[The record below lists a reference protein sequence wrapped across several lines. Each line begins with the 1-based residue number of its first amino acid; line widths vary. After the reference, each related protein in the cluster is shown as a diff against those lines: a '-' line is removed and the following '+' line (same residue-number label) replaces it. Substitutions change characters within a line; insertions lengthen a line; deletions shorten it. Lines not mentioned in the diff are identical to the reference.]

1 MDGLT
6 VGYLAEQNAAKYPD
20 EPALVSLVGGE
31 HESLTFAELN
41 ERIDRVANALA
52 ERGVSK
58 DDPVGVYMLN
68 NAETIETYLG
78 AMKLGARPV
87 PVNHRFKAE
96 EVSYVLADSGA
107 SVCVF
112 DDFAADVI
120 EDVRDDAQ
128 TGVERWLHVSEQP
141 RSFAEDYRAV
151 RETASTDPVEVVP
164 TRLDEAMLMYTSG
177 TTGTPKGCRLTHDNI
192 VQNSENSVYE
202 AGFGSDE
209 RFLVVT
215 PLFHVAAFALFVNT
229 FYTGSTTYIMA
240 DFEPERVVD
249 VLESE
254 AITGSFMVPTMS
266 RALLAVD
273 DLESRDLS
281 SFVHYMTGAA
291 PSSEE
296 LKREIIETLECDL
309 YDAFGQTEMSPV
321 TTMLLPEDALERPD
335 SIGKPVIN
343 VQLKVVDDDGERVER
358 GAIGRAAYKGPTTF
372 KGYHGLPERTA
383 EVFDDGWFVS
393 GDLVRRDEDGF
404 VYFVGRADDMII
416 SGGENIYPAEIEDV
430 LFEHPA
436 IDEVAVV
443 GVPDE
448 TWGERVKAA
457 VVFEDGEHLSAEA
470 IADYV
475 GEHLAGYKKPREVEV
490 YESLPRNPSGKVLRA
505 ELTAEE

>member
-20 EPALVSLVGGE
+20 DTALVSLVGGE
-31 HESLTFAELN
+31 RESVTFAELDDRVN
-41 ERIDRVANALA
+41 RVANALA
-52 ERGVSK
+52 ARGVSSGT
-58 DDPVGVYMLN
+58 PVAVYMQN
-68 NAETIETYLG
+68 NVETVEAYLA

-87 PVNHRFKAE
+87 PVNHRFKGA
-96 EVSYVLADSGA
+96 EVSYVLSDSGA

-112 DDFAADVI
+112 DAFAAETVEAVRDGGETGI
-120 EDVRDDAQ
+120 ETWLYVGEKPPSFAEGYRTVRDDA
-128 TGVERWLHVSEQP
+128 S
-141 RSFAEDYRAV
+141 AE
-151 RETASTDPVEVVP
+151 PVEVVP

-192 VQNSENSVYE
+192 IQNSENSVYE

-229 FYTGSTTYIMA
+229 FYTGSATYIMA
-240 DFEPERVVD
+240 DFEPTRVVD
-249 VLESE
+249 TLEKES
-254 AITGSFMVPTMS
+254 ITGSFFVPTMS

-273 DLESRDLS
+273 DLDARDLS

-291 PSSEE
+291 PSSED
-296 LKREIIETLECDL
+296 LKRTIIETFDCDL

-321 TTMLLPEDALERPD
+321 TTMLLPDDALEKPD

-343 VQLKVVDDDGERVER
+343 VQLKVVGDDGERVER
-358 GAIGRAAYKGPTTF
+358 GEIGRAAYKGPTAF

-383 EVFDDGWFVS
+383 EVFTDGWFVS
-393 GDLVRRDEDGF
+393 GDLVRRDDDGF
-404 VYFVGRADDMII
+404 VYFVGRADDMIV

-436 IDEVAVV
+436 IDEVAVI

-457 VVFEDGEHLSAEA
+457 VVFEAGESLTDDE
-470 IADYV
+470 IAAYV
-475 GEHLAGYKKPREVEV
+475 GERLAGYKKPREIEV

-505 ELTAEE
+505 ELTDEE